1 MAATVRMVK
10 LGRMSYSAAL
20 KVQEST
26 VAQIKAKR
34 SPSTLFIV
42 EHQAVYTT
50 GVRTNQYNAVEER
63 RLRELGA
70 DFIRSNR
77 GGLITFHGPGQLVAY
92 PILNLAEFF
101 PVATARK
108 AILGVKWYV
117 ERLEQTVID
126 TCGDVGVE
134 AVRSPPHP
142 GVWVPGEPEEKVCAL
157 GVHSSN
163 LVTSHGLALNCDVDL
178 EWFSHIVPCG
188 IPDRGVTSLT
198 RVLGRRVTTEEVLPI
213 LVRNFEKSFACS
225 VVREDTD
232 ESKEEEI

>member
-1 MAATVRMVK
+1 MAATARLVN

-20 KVQEST
+20 KVQCSA
-26 VAQIKAKR
+26 VAEIKAKR
-34 SPSTLFIV
+34 SANKLLIV
-42 EHQAVYTT
+42 EHDPVYTT
-50 GVRTNQYNAVEER
+50 GVRSDGYGAEEEK

-70 DFIRSNR
+70 DFVRSNR

-126 TCGDVGVE
+126 TCGELGVE

-142 GVWVPGEPEEKVCAL
+142 GVWVPGVPERKVCAL

-178 EWFSHIVPCG
+178 GWFGHIVPCG
-188 IPDRGVTSLT
+188 IKDRGVTSLT
-198 RVLGRRVTTEEVLPI
+198 QQLGRKVTTEEVLPI
-213 LVRNFEKSFACS
+213 LVRCFEKSFECN
-225 VVREDTD
+225 VVLEDTN

>member
-1 MAATVRMVK
+1 MAATTRLVN

-20 KVQEST
+20 KVQDSA
-26 VAQIKAKR
+26 VAEIKAKR
-34 SPSTLFIV
+34 SPSKLLIV
-42 EHQAVYTT
+42 EHDPVYTT
-50 GVRTNQYNAVEER
+50 GVRTKHYGAEEER

-92 PILNLAEFF
+92 PILNLTEFF

-117 ERLEQTVID
+117 ERLEQSVID

-198 RVLGRRVTTEEVLPI
+198 RALGRRVTTEEVLPI
-213 LVRNFEKSFACS
+213 LVRNFEKSFECN
-225 VVREDTD
+225 VVPEDAD

>member
-1 MAATVRMVK
+1 MAATARLVN

-20 KVQEST
+20 KIQNSS
-26 VAQIKAKR
+26 VAEIKARR
-34 SPSTLFIV
+34 SPSKLLIV
-42 EHQAVYTT
+42 EHEPVYTT
-50 GVRTNQYNAVEER
+50 GVRSDHYGAKEER
-63 RLRELGA
+63 RLRGLGA
-70 DFIRSNR
+70 DFVRSNR

-92 PILNLAEFF
+92 PILNLAEFL

-126 TCGDVGVE
+126 ACGEVGVE

-142 GVWVPGEPEEKVCAL
+142 GVWVPGQPEEKVCAL

-178 EWFSHIVPCG
+178 EWFAHIVPCG

-213 LVRNFEKSFACS
+213 LVRNFENSFECK
-225 VVREDTD
+225 VVLEDTD
-232 ESKEEEI
+232 ES

>member
-1 MAATVRMVK
+1 MAATARLVN

-20 KVQEST
+20 KIQNSS
-26 VAQIKAKR
+26 VAEIKARR
-34 SPSTLFIV
+34 SPSKLLIV
-42 EHQAVYTT
+42 EHEPVYTT
-50 GVRTNQYNAVEER
+50 GVRSDHYGAKEER
-63 RLRELGA
+63 RLRGLGA
-70 DFIRSNR
+70 DFVRSNR

-92 PILNLAEFF
+92 PILNLAEFL

-126 TCGDVGVE
+126 ACGEVGVE

-142 GVWVPGEPEEKVCAL
+142 GVWVPGQPEEKVCAL

-178 EWFSHIVPCG
+178 EWFAHIVPCG

-213 LVRNFEKSFACS
+213 LVRNFENSFECK
-225 VVREDTD
+225 VVLEDTD
-232 ESKEEEI
+232 ESKQEGI